1 MKNKMKNKLM
11 RKLLLL
17 VTILAASMVC
27 FESCS
32 SCHHKKT
39 MSMIPDDAAMV
50 IVINMDEIWDKGDFK
65 HIDQLGFVQSLRKEL
80 KNENPDAAKIVNDL
94 LEDPKSCGLNLK
106 GDIVFFISSNN
117 TAFGCQVRSS
127 SKFKKFLEN
136 LDKNTDIGFD
146 ISKENDYNLAF
157 SKDANL
163 AFCWDG
169 SNAYGFPSPSEKKAV
184 KQADNLMSI
193 KKDNSMAK
201 NEHFKEFMKNAGDIG
216 VFMNFENL
224 MHITRRDLEE
234 VKDQIKPLK
243 EASCYLSL
251 NFEEGDIKVQC
262 KVLGLEEG
270 KYGLLNDNF
279 NAKLTNYLPEQAF
292 AAGALAVNISTILKN
307 NKAPELDDEIV
318 YGGYSTRE
326 VLKSFK
332 GSIAASIS
340 SISFDYYGNPIPMF
354 TIVADVSNKD
364 VISQTLIDLSSNNRI
379 KYDGN
384 NYYINMDGNNVVI
397 KLEDNILM
405 ASNDPSAID
414 ALSNGGN
421 SKGIKK
427 IASEAKNGNYV
438 YLDLDIDDY
447 PSSLKNMIDRNLVKI
462 ISGLFEKAE
471 LKFPEPY
478 TMEFT
483 ISLQNKSE
491 NSLKHIL
498 KHIDDNLGDLR

>member
-1 MKNKMKNKLM
+1 MKNKLM

-50 IVINMDEIWDKGDFK
+50 VVINMDEIWDKGDFK

-106 GDIVFFISSNN
+106 GDIIFFISSHNN
-117 TAFGCQVRSS
+117 AAFGCQVRSS

-146 ISKENDYNLAF
+146 ISKENDYNFAF

-169 SNAYGFPSPSEKKAV
+169 SKVYGFPSPSEKKAV
-184 KQADNLMSI
+184 KQADILMSI

-216 VFMNFENL
+216 VFVNYGSLIQPNEYASINKTEFK
-224 MHITRRDLEE
+224 DL
-234 VKDQIKPLK
+234 IKPLK
-243 EASCYLSL
+243 DASSYLSL
-251 NFEEGDIKVQC
+251 NFEEGQIKVQG
-262 KVLGLEEG
+262 KILGLEEG
-270 KYGLLNDNF
+270 KYGLLTDNF
-279 NAKLTNYLPEQAF
+279 NKKLTDYLPEKAF
-292 AAGALAVNISTILKN
+292 AAGTLAVNISTILKN
-307 NKAPELDDEIV
+307 NKSPELDDEIV
-318 YGGYSTRE
+318 YGSYSTRE

-340 SISFDYYGNPIPMF
+340 SISFDYYGNPIPVF
-354 TIVADVSNKD
+354 TIVADISNND
-364 VISQTLIDLSSNNRI
+364 VIRQSLLNLSYDNRI

-384 NYYINMDGNNVVI
+384 NYYVDMDGNKVII
-397 KLEDNILM
+397 KLEGNVLM

-414 ALSNGGN
+414 ALSSGGN

-447 PSSLKNMIDRNLVKI
+447 PSSMKNMIDRNLVKI